1 MSQMFVQI
9 AAPAAGAEVPRS
21 YRGHRQHLGAV
32 LAGHGPLT
40 SKSVHVQFG
49 DGGPVQAATFP
60 PQRHGDASASR
71 TEACRRA
78 PRST

>member
-9 AAPAAGAEVPRS
+9 ATPAAGAEVPRS
-21 YRGHRQHLGAV
+21 IEVTGSISVQFSPR
-32 LAGHGPLT
+32 HGPLT
-40 SKSVHVQFG
+40 SRSVHVQFG
-49 DGGPVQAATFP
+49 DGGPVRAATFP